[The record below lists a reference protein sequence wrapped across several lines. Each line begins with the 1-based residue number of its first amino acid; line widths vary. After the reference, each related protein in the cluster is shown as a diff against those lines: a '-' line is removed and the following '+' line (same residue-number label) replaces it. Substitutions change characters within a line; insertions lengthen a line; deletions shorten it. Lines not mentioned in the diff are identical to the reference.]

1 MASCSDKFKMPIR
14 PLELR
19 RSESPMFKR
28 IRYQQGCIAR
38 EGRNN
43 GPDVWIFRWRETQ
56 PDGERT
62 NRKVV
67 VGTVEEYS
75 TRSAA
80 QKAADSLRI
89 HVNKETPRS
98 LLQPLTCEQL
108 IAHYVERELAED
120 NDKRAYSTKAAYKCY
135 LDNWILPRWRNY
147 LLAEVKSV
155 AVEEWLGNLPMAA
168 GTKAKLRNIMSAIFS
183 HAMRHEWAEKN
194 PISLVRQSAKREVIP
209 SVLDLAEISALLT
222 ELQHPYRQMVLLAAA
237 TGLRASELL
246 GLKWR
251 DINFDSLEISLN
263 RGVVH
268 QVIGDLKTEA
278 SRKPLPLD
286 PDLAQSLLAW
296 RRMSPFDR
304 EHDWVFASPALRG
317 KQPYWPEN
325 LLRRHIRPAAKRC
338 GINTPIGWHT
348 FRHSY
353 ATHLKA
359 NGEDVKVVQESLRHA
374 NSRITL
380 DTYTQALTPA
390 KREAQTKVVRMIL
403 PKRIQTAEAGGGN

>member
-1 MASCSDKFKMPIR
+1 
-14 PLELR
+14 
-19 RSESPMFKR
+19 MFKR
-28 IRYQQGCIAR
+28 TRYQRGCTSR
-38 EGRNN
+38 EERCN
-43 GPDVWIFRWRETQ
+43 GPDVWIYRWRETQ
-56 PDGERT
+56 PNGRRT

-75 TRSAA
+75 TKSEA
-80 QKAADSLRI
+80 QKAADALRI
-89 HVNKETPRS
+89 HVNKDSPRS
-98 LLQPLTCEQL
+98 LLYPLTCEQL
-108 IAHYVERELAED
+108 VAHYREKELAED
-120 NDKRAYSTKAAYKCY
+120 NNKRAYSTKAAYKSY
-135 LDNWILPRWRNY
+135 LDNWILPRWRRC
-147 LLAEVKSV
+147 LLKEVKAV
-155 AVEEWLGNLPMAA
+155 AVEEWLGQLSMAC
-168 GTKAKLRNIMSAIFS
+168 GTKAKLRNIMSAIFK
-183 HAMRHEWAEKN
+183 HAMRQEWADKN

-209 SVLDLAEISALLT
+209 AVLDLTEISALLSAL
-222 ELQHPYRQMVLLAAA
+222 EHPFRQMVFLAAA

-246 GLKWR
+246 ALQWG
-251 DINFDSLEISLN
+251 DIRFDLLEICLG

-286 PDLAQSLLAW
+286 PHLAQSLLAW
-296 RRMSPFDR
+296 RRVSPFNR
-304 EHDWVFASPALRG
+304 ETDWVFASPEMEG

-338 GINTPIGWHT
+338 GIDKRIGWHT

-390 KREAQTKVVRMIL
+390 KREAQSKVVRMIL
-403 PKRIQTAEAGGGN
+403 PEQTQTAVAGGGK

>member
-1 MASCSDKFKMPIR
+1 M
-14 PLELR
+14 
-19 RSESPMFKR
+19 
-28 IRYQQGCIAR
+28 
-38 EGRNN
+38 
-43 GPDVWIFRWRETQ
+43 
-56 PDGERT
+56 
-62 NRKVV
+62 
-67 VGTVEEYS
+67 GTVEEYS
-75 TRSAA
+75 TRSEA
-80 QKAADSLRI
+80 QKAADALRI

-98 LLQPLTCEQL
+98 VLHPLTCEQL
-108 IAHYVERELAED
+108 IAHYVEGELAED
-120 NDKRAYSTKAAYKCY
+120 NDKRAYSTKAGYKCY
-135 LDNWILPRWRNY
+135 LNNWILPRWRTY
-147 LLAEVKSV
+147 LLDEVKTV
-155 AVEEWLGNLPMAA
+155 AVEEWLAKLPMTA
-168 GTKAKLRNIMSAIFS
+168 GTKAKLRNIMSAIFN

-194 PISLVRQSAKREVIP
+194 PISLVRQSSKREVIP
-209 SVLDLAEISALLT
+209 SILDLAEISALLA
-222 ELQHPYRQMVLLAAA
+222 ELQHPYRQMVFLAAA
-237 TGLRASELL
+237 TGLRVSELL
-246 GLKWR
+246 ALKWG

-268 QVIGDLKTEA
+268 QVVGDLKTEA

-296 RRMSPFDR
+296 RRISPFNQG
-304 EHDWVFASPALRG
+304 HDWVFASPEMQG

-325 LLRRHIRPAAKRC
+325 LLRGHIRPAAKRC
-338 GINTPIGWHT
+338 GINKPIGWHT

-403 PKRIQTAEAGGGN
+403 PERTQTAVVGGEK